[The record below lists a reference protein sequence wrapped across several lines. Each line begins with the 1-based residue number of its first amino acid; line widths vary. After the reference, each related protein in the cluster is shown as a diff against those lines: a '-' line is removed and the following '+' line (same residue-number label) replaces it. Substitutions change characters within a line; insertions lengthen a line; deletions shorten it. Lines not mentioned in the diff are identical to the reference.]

1 MSDVKPKSLRGN
13 APRSRRRPEVRRFGF
28 GFRLAALVG
37 SACLI
42 LGFIAWLWHIGWPQ
56 RQVEHAVE
64 FALRLTQKADF
75 TVRDIEVDGRK
86 YTERGELFTALGTSD
101 GAPILAFD
109 PAAALGRVLQLPWV
123 ASATMERRLPD
134 AIVVKLVERQPI
146 ARWQHDNKT
155 VVIDRDGNPL
165 PRAKPELFAK
175 LPLLVGADA
184 PQHAEDFLD
193 TWNEFPALAANMKA
207 AVRVGDRRWDFYMP
221 PNLVVKLPEN
231 DMKAALARLVGL
243 INDEKVLERNLVA
256 IDLRLPDRFTMEPA
270 AGQTIQTKP
279 QPTKERQR

>member
-1 MSDVKPKSLRGN
+1 MSDVKPKPIRGN
-13 APRSRRRPEVRRFGF
+13 ATRSRRRPEVRRFGF

-42 LGFIAWLWHIGWPQ
+42 LGLVAWLWHVGWPQ
-56 RQVEHAVE
+56 RQVEHAVN
-64 FALRLTQKADF
+64 FALYLTQKADF
-75 TVRDIEVDGRK
+75 TVRDIEVDGRR
-86 YTERGELFTALGTSD
+86 YTERGELFAALGTSD
-101 GAPILAFD
+101 GAPILAFNPVD
-109 PAAALGRVLQLPWV
+109 ALARVQQLPWV
-123 ASATMERRLPD
+123 ASATIERRLPD
-134 AIVVKLVERQPI
+134 SVVVRLVERQPI

-184 PQHAEDFLD
+184 PQHAEEFLD
-193 TWNEFPALAANMKA
+193 TLGEFPALAANMKA
-207 AVRVGDRRWDFYMP
+207 AVRVGDRRWDLYLP

-270 AGQTIQTKP
+270 AGQVVQAKP
-279 QPTKERQR
+279 QLTKERNK